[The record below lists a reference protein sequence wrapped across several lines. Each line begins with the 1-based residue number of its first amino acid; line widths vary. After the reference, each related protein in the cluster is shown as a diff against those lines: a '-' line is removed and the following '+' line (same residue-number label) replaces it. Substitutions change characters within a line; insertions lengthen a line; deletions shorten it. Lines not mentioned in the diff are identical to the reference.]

1 MKDSLYNELKIN
13 KNTFKFLQFFILLTF
28 IFKLISKWK
37 FYTRKALFYLMC
49 SGEQDF
55 IYMNLPHNWVKCP
68 FFHLINVHWMWNLS
82 KTTRACISSH
92 SKGNSLFVF
101 CNTITWRLKQNE
113 RVTYHFNQFLPMILF
128 WMYQRISEITK
139 EKHCFYA
146 KTHR

>member
-55 IYMNLPHNWVKCP
+55 IYMSLPHNWVKCP
-68 FFHLINVHWMWNLS
+68 FFLSDKCALNVEPFKNNTCMYFKS
-82 KTTRACISSH
+82 QQRKQP
-92 SKGNSLFVF
+92 F
-101 CNTITWRLKQNE
+101 C
-113 RVTYHFNQFLPMILF
+113 FL
-128 WMYQRISEITK
+128 
-139 EKHCFYA
+139 
-146 KTHR
+146 